1 MECILKCMDGIKVK
15 DFCAGACVSEKKVV
29 PLYPNFKFS
38 KTMKQTLLLSFL
50 LVVLGV
56 SAQTKDWAQFER
68 YESKNEALTKRPAV
82 VFMGNSITDCWAD
95 TVPAFFVDNNFVGRG
110 ISGQVSSQML
120 VRFQEDV
127 INLQPKVVVICCGT
141 NDIAQNNGYISLEHI
156 LHNIKSMCELAR
168 ANKIK
173 PVVCSTLP
181 AKRFKWRPDMKP
193 ADDIIRLNE
202 MIQAYTK
209 ANKIPYVD
217 YHSALKDEENGL
229 PIKYS
234 KDGVHPNAQGYAVM
248 ESVIM
253 PILKKVL

>member
-1 MECILKCMDGIKVK
+1 M
-15 DFCAGACVSEKKVV
+15 KK
-29 PLYPNFKFS
+29 
-38 KTMKQTLLLSFL
+38 MLLLP
-50 LVVLGV
+50 VLFIALSL
-56 SAQTKDWAQFER
+56 SAQQNDWAQFYR
-68 YESKNEALTKRPAV
+68 YEGKNDSLTTRPDV

-95 TVPAFFVDNNFVGRG
+95 TVPAFFAENNFVGCG

-141 NDIAQNNGYISLEHI
+141 NDIAQNNGYMSLEHI
-156 LHNIKSMCELAR
+156 LHNIKSMCQLAR

-181 AKRFKWRPDMKP
+181 AKGFKWRPEMKP
-193 ADDIIRLNE
+193 ANDILQLNE
-202 MIQAYTK
+202 MIKAYAK
-209 ANKIPYVD
+209 ENKIPYVD

-229 PIKYS
+229 PKKYS

-253 PILKKVL
+253 PVLKKVL

>member
-1 MECILKCMDGIKVK
+1 M
-15 DFCAGACVSEKKVV
+15 KKI
-29 PLYPNFKFS
+29 
-38 KTMKQTLLLSFL
+38 LLLPVL
-50 LVVLGV
+50 LIALTM
-56 SAQTKDWAQFER
+56 SAQQKDWAQFYR
-68 YESKNEALTKRPAV
+68 YEGKNDSLTTRPDV

-95 TVPAFFVDNNFVGRG
+95 TVPSFFADNNFVGRG

-127 INLQPKVVVICCGT
+127 INLHPKVVVICCGT
-141 NDIAQNNGYISLEHI
+141 NDIAQNNGPITLEHI
-156 LHNIKSMCELAR
+156 LHNIKSMCQLAR

-181 AKRFKWRPDMKP
+181 AKGFKWRPEMKP
-193 ADDIIRLNE
+193 ANDIIRLNE
-202 MIQAYTK
+202 MIK
-209 ANKIPYVD
+209 AFAQENKIPYVD

-229 PIKYS
+229 PRKYS

-253 PILKKVL
+253 PVLKKVL

>member
-1 MECILKCMDGIKVK
+1 M
-15 DFCAGACVSEKKVV
+15 KK
-29 PLYPNFKFS
+29 
-38 KTMKQTLLLSFL
+38 MLLLP
-50 LVVLGV
+50 VLFIALSL
-56 SAQTKDWAQFER
+56 SAQQNDWAQFYR
-68 YESKNEALTKRPAV
+68 YEGKNDSLTTRPDV

-95 TVPAFFVDNNFVGRG
+95 TVPAFFAENNFVGRG

-141 NDIAQNNGYISLEHI
+141 NDIAQNNGYMSLEHI
-156 LHNIKSMCELAR
+156 LHNIKSMCQLAR

-181 AKRFKWRPDMKP
+181 AKGFKWRPDMKP
-193 ADDIIRLNE
+193 ANDIIRLNE
-202 MIQAYTK
+202 MIKAY
-209 ANKIPYVD
+209 AQENKIPYVD

-229 PIKYS
+229 PRKYS

-248 ESVIM
+248 ESVIL

>member
-1 MECILKCMDGIKVK
+1 M
-15 DFCAGACVSEKKVV
+15 KKI
-29 PLYPNFKFS
+29 
-38 KTMKQTLLLSFL
+38 LLLPL
-50 LVVLGV
+50 LFVALGL
-56 SAQTKDWAQFER
+56 SAQSKDWAQFYR
-68 YESKNEALTKRPAV
+68 YEGKNDSLATRPDV

-95 TVPAFFVDNNFVGRG
+95 TVPAFFADNNFVGRG

-127 INLQPKVVVICCGT
+127 INLHPKVVVICCGT
-141 NDIAQNNGYISLEHI
+141 NDIAQNNGPITLEHI
-156 LHNIKSMCELAR
+156 LHNIKSMCQLAR

-181 AKRFKWRPDMKP
+181 AKGFKWRPDMKP
-193 ADDIIRLNE
+193 ANDIIRLNE
-202 MIQAYTK
+202 MIKAY
-209 ANKIPYVD
+209 AQENKIPYVD

-229 PIKYS
+229 PRKYS

-253 PILKKVL
+253 PVLKKVL

>member
-1 MECILKCMDGIKVK
+1 M
-15 DFCAGACVSEKKVV
+15 KKI
-29 PLYPNFKFS
+29 
-38 KTMKQTLLLSFL
+38 LLLPVL
-50 LVVLGV
+50 LIALNL
-56 SAQTKDWAQFER
+56 SAQQKDWAQFYR
-68 YESKNEALTKRPAV
+68 YEGKNDSLTTRPDV

-95 TVPAFFVDNNFVGRG
+95 TVPSFFADNNFVGRG

-127 INLQPKVVVICCGT
+127 INLHPKVVVICCGT

-156 LHNIKSMCELAR
+156 LHNIKSMCQLAR

-181 AKRFKWRPDMKP
+181 AKGFKWRPEMKP

-202 MIQAYTK
+202 MIKAY
-209 ANKIPYVD
+209 AQENKIPYVD

-229 PIKYS
+229 PRKYS

-253 PILKKVL
+253 PVLKKVL

>member
-1 MECILKCMDGIKVK
+1 
-15 DFCAGACVSEKKVV
+15 
-29 PLYPNFKFS
+29 
-38 KTMKQTLLLSFL
+38 MKRLFFLSL
-50 LVVLGV
+50 IMVATAL
-56 SAQTKDWAQFER
+56 SATNNDWAQFYR
-68 YESKNEALTKRPAV
+68 YEGKNDSLPYQPKV
-82 VFMGNSITDCWAD
+82 VFMGNSISDCWPDAH
-95 TVPAFFVDNNFVGRG
+95 PEFFTTNHFIGRG

-127 INLQPKVVVICCGT
+127 ISLQPKVVVICCGT

-156 LHNIKSMCELAR
+156 LMNIKSMCELAR

-181 AKRFKWRPDMKP
+181 AKAFKWRPEMKP
-193 ADDIIRLNE
+193 ANDIIRLNE
-202 MIQAYTK
+202 MIKAYAK
-209 ANKIPYVD
+209 ENKIPYVD

-229 PIKYS
+229 PRKYS

-253 PILKKVL
+253 PVLKKVL

>member
-1 MECILKCMDGIKVK
+1 M
-15 DFCAGACVSEKKVV
+15 KKI
-29 PLYPNFKFS
+29 
-38 KTMKQTLLLSFL
+38 TLLPL
-50 LVVLGV
+50 LFVALGL
-56 SAQTKDWAQFER
+56 SAQTKDWAQFYR
-68 YESKNEALTKRPAV
+68 YEDKNNSITTRPAV

-95 TVPAFFVDNNFVGRG
+95 TVPAFFSKNNFVGRG

-120 VRFQEDV
+120 TRFQEDV

-173 PVVCSTLP
+173 PIVCSTLP
-181 AKRFKWRPDMKP
+181 AKGFKWRPEMKP
-193 ADDIIRLNE
+193 ANDIIRLNE
-202 MIQAYTK
+202 MIKAYAK
-209 ANKIPYVD
+209 ENKIPYVD

-229 PIKYS
+229 PLKYS

>member
-1 MECILKCMDGIKVK
+1 MKKLVL
-15 DFCAGACVSEKKVV
+15 VS
-29 PLYPNFKFS
+29 
-38 KTMKQTLLLSFL
+38 LLLVAVGLF
-50 LVVLGV
+50 
-56 SAQTKDWAQFER
+56 AETKDWAQFER
-68 YESKNEALTKRPAV
+68 YESKNKALVERPDV

-95 TVPAFFVDNNFVGRG
+95 TVPAFFADNNFVGRG

-127 INLQPKVVVICCGT
+127 INLHPKVVVICCGT

-156 LHNIKSMCELAR
+156 LMNIKSMCELAR

-173 PVVCSTLP
+173 PIVCSTLP
-181 AKRFKWRPDMKP
+181 AKGFKWRPEMKP
-193 ADDIIRLNE
+193 ANDIIRLNE
-202 MIQAYTK
+202 MIKEYAK
-209 ANKIPYVD
+209 ENKIPYVD

-229 PIKYS
+229 PLKYS

-248 ESVIM
+248 ERVIM

>member
-1 MECILKCMDGIKVK
+1 M
-15 DFCAGACVSEKKVV
+15 KKI
-29 PLYPNFKFS
+29 
-38 KTMKQTLLLSFL
+38 LLLPVL
-50 LVVLGV
+50 LIALTM
-56 SAQTKDWAQFER
+56 SAQQKDWAQFYR
-68 YESKNEALTKRPAV
+68 YEGKNDSLTTRPDV

-95 TVPAFFVDNNFVGRG
+95 TVPSFFADNNFVGRG

-127 INLQPKVVVICCGT
+127 INLHPKVVVICCGT

-156 LHNIKSMCELAR
+156 LHNIKSMCQLAR

-173 PVVCSTLP
+173 PIVCSTLP
-181 AKRFKWRPDMKP
+181 AKGFKWRPEMKP
-193 ADDIIRLNE
+193 ANDIIRLNE
-202 MIQAYTK
+202 MIK
-209 ANKIPYVD
+209 AFAQEDKIPYVD

-229 PIKYS
+229 PRKYS

-253 PILKKVL
+253 PVLKKVL

>member
-1 MECILKCMDGIKVK
+1 
-15 DFCAGACVSEKKVV
+15 
-29 PLYPNFKFS
+29 
-38 KTMKQTLLLSFL
+38 
-50 LVVLGV
+50 
-56 SAQTKDWAQFER
+56 
-68 YESKNEALTKRPAV
+68 
-82 VFMGNSITDCWAD
+82 
-95 TVPAFFVDNNFVGRG
+95 VGRG

-120 VRFQEDV
+120 TRFQEDV

-173 PVVCSTLP
+173 PIVCSTLP
-181 AKRFKWRPDMKP
+181 AKGFKWRPEMKP
-193 ADDIIRLNE
+193 ANDIIRLNE
-202 MIQAYTK
+202 MIKAYAK
-209 ANKIPYVD
+209 ENKIPYVD

-229 PIKYS
+229 PLKYS

>member
-1 MECILKCMDGIKVK
+1 M
-15 DFCAGACVSEKKVV
+15 KK
-29 PLYPNFKFS
+29 
-38 KTMKQTLLLSFL
+38 MLLLP
-50 LVVLGV
+50 VLFIALSL
-56 SAQTKDWAQFER
+56 SAQQNDWAQFYR
-68 YESKNEALTKRPAV
+68 YEGKNDSLTTRPDV

-95 TVPAFFVDNNFVGRG
+95 TVPAFFADNNFVGRG

-127 INLQPKVVVICCGT
+127 INLHPKVVVICCGT
-141 NDIAQNNGYISLEHI
+141 NDIAQNNGPITLEHI
-156 LHNIKSMCELAR
+156 LHNIKSMCQLAR

-181 AKRFKWRPDMKP
+181 AKGFKWRPEMRP
-193 ADDIIRLNE
+193 ANDILKLNE
-202 MIQAYTK
+202 MIKAYAK
-209 ANKIPYVD
+209 ENKIPYVD

-229 PIKYS
+229 PKKYS

-248 ESVIM
+248 ESVIL

>member
-1 MECILKCMDGIKVK
+1 M
-15 DFCAGACVSEKKVV
+15 KKI
-29 PLYPNFKFS
+29 
-38 KTMKQTLLLSFL
+38 TLLPL
-50 LVVLGV
+50 LFMAIGMF
-56 SAQTKDWAQFER
+56 AQTQDWAQFYR
-68 YESKNEALTKRPAV
+68 YEGKNDSLVVSPTV

-95 TVPAFFVDNNFVGRG
+95 TVPAFFADNNFVGRG

-156 LHNIKSMCELAR
+156 LQNIKSMCELAR

-181 AKRFKWRPDMKP
+181 AKAFKWRPGMKP
-193 ADDIIRLNE
+193 ANDIIRLNE
-202 MIQAYTK
+202 MIKAYAT

-217 YHSALKDEENGL
+217 YHSALKDKDNGL
-229 PIKYS
+229 PLEYS
-234 KDGVHPNAQGYAVM
+234 KDGVHPNAKGYAVM

-253 PILKKVL
+253 PVLKKVL

>member
-1 MECILKCMDGIKVK
+1 M
-15 DFCAGACVSEKKVV
+15 KKI
-29 PLYPNFKFS
+29 
-38 KTMKQTLLLSFL
+38 LLLPL
-50 LVVLGV
+50 LFVALSL
-56 SAQTKDWAQFER
+56 SAQSKDWAQFYR
-68 YESKNEALTKRPAV
+68 YEGKNDSLATRPDV

-95 TVPAFFVDNNFVGRG
+95 TVPAFFADNNFVGRG

-127 INLQPKVVVICCGT
+127 INLHPKVVVICCGT
-141 NDIAQNNGYISLEHI
+141 NDIAQNNGPITLEHI
-156 LHNIKSMCELAR
+156 LHNIKSMCQLAR

-181 AKRFKWRPDMKP
+181 AKGFKWRPDMKP
-193 ADDIIRLNE
+193 ANDIIRLNE
-202 MIQAYTK
+202 MIKAY
-209 ANKIPYVD
+209 AQENKISYVD

-229 PIKYS
+229 PRKYS

-253 PILKKVL
+253 PVLKKVL

>member
-1 MECILKCMDGIKVK
+1 MRKIAL
-15 DFCAGACVSEKKVV
+15 F
-29 PLYPNFKFS
+29 PLLFVAIVTF
-38 KTMKQTLLLSFL
+38 
-50 LVVLGV
+50 
-56 SAQTKDWAQFER
+56 AETKDWAQFER
-68 YESKNEALTKRPAV
+68 YESKNESLTVHPKV

-95 TVPAFFVDNNFVGRG
+95 TVPAFFADNNFVGRG

-127 INLQPKVVVICCGT
+127 ISLQPKVVVICCGT

-156 LHNIKSMCELAR
+156 LQNIKSMCELAR

-181 AKRFKWRPDMKP
+181 AKRFKWRPEMKP
-193 ADDIIRLNE
+193 ANDIIRLNE
-202 MIQAYTK
+202 MIKEYAK
-209 ANKIPYVD
+209 ENKIPYVD

-229 PIKYS
+229 PLKYS

-248 ESVIM
+248 ERVIM

>member
-1 MECILKCMDGIKVK
+1 MKKYIIL
-15 DFCAGACVSEKKVV
+15 
-29 PLYPNFKFS
+29 
-38 KTMKQTLLLSFL
+38 FL
-50 LVVLGV
+50 LVMGIGLPLL
-56 SAQTKDWAQFER
+56 SQTSNRSSKKQWAQYDR
-68 YESKNEALTKRPAV
+68 YAAHNKALQKAPDV

-95 TVPAFFVDNNFVGRG
+95 TVPSFFADNNFVGRG

-127 INLQPKVVVICCGT
+127 INLHPKVVVICCGT
-141 NDIAQNNGYISLEHI
+141 NDIAQNNGPITLEHI
-156 LHNIKSMCELAR
+156 LHNIKSMCQLAR

-181 AKRFKWRPDMKP
+181 AKGFKWRPDMKP
-193 ADDIIRLNE
+193 ANDIIRLNE
-202 MIQAYTK
+202 MIKAY
-209 ANKIPYVD
+209 AQENKIPYVD

-229 PIKYS
+229 PRKYS

-253 PILKKVL
+253 PVLKKVL

>member
-1 MECILKCMDGIKVK
+1 M
-15 DFCAGACVSEKKVV
+15 KK
-29 PLYPNFKFS
+29 
-38 KTMKQTLLLSFL
+38 MLLLP
-50 LVVLGV
+50 VLFIALSL
-56 SAQTKDWAQFER
+56 SAQQNDWAQFYR
-68 YESKNEALTKRPAV
+68 YEGKNDSLTTRPDV
-82 VFMGNSITDCWAD
+82 VFMGNSITDCWVD
-95 TVPAFFVDNNFVGRG
+95 TVPAFFTENNFVGRG

-141 NDIAQNNGYISLEHI
+141 NDIAQNNGYMSLEHI
-156 LHNIKSMCELAR
+156 LHNIKSMCQLAR

-181 AKRFKWRPDMKP
+181 AKGFKWRPEMRP
-193 ADDIIRLNE
+193 ANDILKLNE
-202 MIQAYTK
+202 MIKAYAK
-209 ANKIPYVD
+209 ENKIPYVD

-229 PIKYS
+229 PKKYS

-248 ESVIM
+248 ESVIL

>member
-1 MECILKCMDGIKVK
+1 M
-15 DFCAGACVSEKKVV
+15 KKI
-29 PLYPNFKFS
+29 
-38 KTMKQTLLLSFL
+38 LLLPVL
-50 LVVLGV
+50 LIALTM
-56 SAQTKDWAQFER
+56 SAQQKDWAQFYR
-68 YESKNEALTKRPAV
+68 YEGKNDSLTTRPDV

-95 TVPAFFVDNNFVGRG
+95 TVPSFFADNNFVGRG

-127 INLQPKVVVICCGT
+127 ISLHPKVVVICCGT

-156 LHNIKSMCELAR
+156 LHNIKSMCQLAR

-181 AKRFKWRPDMKP
+181 AKGFKWRPEMKP
-193 ADDIIRLNE
+193 ANDIIRLNE
-202 MIQAYTK
+202 MIKAY
-209 ANKIPYVD
+209 AQENKIPYVD

-229 PIKYS
+229 PRKYS

-253 PILKKVL
+253 PVLKKVL

>member
-1 MECILKCMDGIKVK
+1 M
-15 DFCAGACVSEKKVV
+15 KKI
-29 PLYPNFKFS
+29 
-38 KTMKQTLLLSFL
+38 LLLPL
-50 LVVLGV
+50 LFVALSL
-56 SAQTKDWAQFER
+56 SAQSKDWAQFYR
-68 YESKNEALTKRPAV
+68 YEGKNDSLTTRPDV

-95 TVPAFFVDNNFVGRG
+95 TVPAFFADNNFVGRG

-127 INLQPKVVVICCGT
+127 INLHPKVVVICCGT
-141 NDIAQNNGYISLEHI
+141 NDIAQNNGPITLEHI
-156 LHNIKSMCELAR
+156 LHNIKSMCQLAR

-181 AKRFKWRPDMKP
+181 AKGFKWRPDMEP
-193 ADDIIRLNE
+193 ANDIIRLNE
-202 MIQAYTK
+202 MIKAY
-209 ANKIPYVD
+209 AQENKIPYVD

-229 PIKYS
+229 PRKYS

-253 PILKKVL
+253 PVLKKVL

>member
-1 MECILKCMDGIKVK
+1 M
-15 DFCAGACVSEKKVV
+15 KKI
-29 PLYPNFKFS
+29 
-38 KTMKQTLLLSFL
+38 LLLPL
-50 LVVLGV
+50 LFVALSL
-56 SAQTKDWAQFER
+56 SAQSKDWAQFYR
-68 YESKNEALTKRPAV
+68 YESKNDSLTTRPDV

-95 TVPAFFVDNNFVGRG
+95 TVPAFFADNNFVGRG

-127 INLQPKVVVICCGT
+127 INLHPKVVVICCGT
-141 NDIAQNNGYISLEHI
+141 NDIAQNNGPITLEHI
-156 LHNIKSMCELAR
+156 LHNIKSMCQLAR

-181 AKRFKWRPDMKP
+181 AKGFKWRPDMKP
-193 ADDIIRLNE
+193 ANDIIRLNE
-202 MIQAYTK
+202 MIKAY
-209 ANKIPYVD
+209 AQENKIPYVD

-229 PIKYS
+229 PRKYS

-253 PILKKVL
+253 PVLKKVL

>member
-1 MECILKCMDGIKVK
+1 M
-15 DFCAGACVSEKKVV
+15 KK
-29 PLYPNFKFS
+29 
-38 KTMKQTLLLSFL
+38 MLLLP
-50 LVVLGV
+50 VLFIALSL
-56 SAQTKDWAQFER
+56 SAQQNDWAQFYR
-68 YESKNEALTKRPAV
+68 YEGKNDSLTTRPDV

-95 TVPAFFVDNNFVGRG
+95 TVPAFFAENNFVGRG

-141 NDIAQNNGYISLEHI
+141 NDIAQNNGYMSLEHI
-156 LHNIKSMCELAR
+156 LHNIKSMCQLAR

-181 AKRFKWRPDMKP
+181 AKGFKWRPEMRP
-193 ADDIIRLNE
+193 ANDILKLNE
-202 MIQAYTK
+202 MIKAYAK
-209 ANKIPYVD
+209 ENKIPYVD

-229 PIKYS
+229 PKKYS

-248 ESVIM
+248 ESVIL

>member
-1 MECILKCMDGIKVK
+1 M
-15 DFCAGACVSEKKVV
+15 KKI
-29 PLYPNFKFS
+29 
-38 KTMKQTLLLSFL
+38 LLLPL
-50 LVVLGV
+50 LFVALSL
-56 SAQTKDWAQFER
+56 SAQSKDWAQFYR
-68 YESKNEALTKRPAV
+68 YEGKNDSLTTRPDV

-95 TVPAFFVDNNFVGRG
+95 TVPAFFADNNFVGRG

-127 INLQPKVVVICCGT
+127 INLHPKVVVICCGT
-141 NDIAQNNGYISLEHI
+141 NDIAQNNGPITLEHI
-156 LHNIKSMCELAR
+156 LHNIKSMCQLAR

-181 AKRFKWRPDMKP
+181 AKGFKWRPDMKP
-193 ADDIIRLNE
+193 ANDIIRLNE
-202 MIQAYTK
+202 MIKAY
-209 ANKIPYVD
+209 AQENKIPYVD

-229 PIKYS
+229 PRKYS

-253 PILKKVL
+253 PVLKKIL

>member
-1 MECILKCMDGIKVK
+1 MKKAIL
-15 DFCAGACVSEKKVV
+15 
-29 PLYPNFKFS
+29 FS
-38 KTMKQTLLLSFL
+38 AIFAALSL
-50 LVVLGV
+50 
-56 SAQTKDWAQFER
+56 SAQTNDWAQFYR
-68 YESKNEALTKRPAV
+68 YEGKNDSITTRPDV
-82 VFMGNSITDCWAD
+82 IFMGNSITDCWVD
-95 TVPAFFVDNNFVGRG
+95 TVPAFFAENNFVGRG

-156 LHNIKSMCELAR
+156 LYNIKSMCELAR

-181 AKRFKWRPDMKP
+181 AKAFKWRPDMKP
-193 ADDIIRLNE
+193 ANDILQLNE
-202 MIQAYTK
+202 MIKAYAK
-209 ANKIPYVD
+209 ENKIPYVD

-229 PIKYS
+229 PKKYS

-253 PILKKVL
+253 PILKKIL